1 MEVPEIKVSPPGP
14 KARAVLQRDSRYL
27 SSSFPRYY
35 PLVVE
40 SAKGSVIQDVDG
52 NTFIDFNSGIACLNV
67 GSSHPKVL
75 EAIERASRK
84 FTHYSLTDF
93 YYENAVRLSEELSKI
108 TPGSFPKKV
117 YLANSGTEAVEA
129 AVKIAKWHSR
139 RSEFIA
145 FIGAFHGRTIGAL
158 SFTASKTVQRRYFF
172 PLMPGVVHVPYG
184 YCYRCYFKQTFPE
197 CGYWCVDYIR
207 EALLE
212 KFLPREDVAGILVEP
227 IQGEGGYVV
236 PPEGYLQ
243 RMASLAREYD
253 LLLIDDEI
261 QAGMGRTG
269 RWFGIENWDVTPDV
283 VCIAKS
289 IASGLPLG
297 AMVAKEEIADWEP
310 GSHATTF
317 GGNPVACEAAL
328 ATISVIKE
336 ENLLDRAVRMGR
348 QVISRFKDM
357 QNRFEIIGDVR
368 GKGLMIGVELVKDG
382 DSKTPAVEES
392 REIMKRCFKQ
402 GLVVITCGASV
413 LRIAPPLNIPEQLLE
428 KGLNIVEDV
437 ITEFT
442 TEKK

>member
-1 MEVPEIKVSPPGP
+1 MEVPEIKVSPPGQ
-14 KARAVLQRDSRYL
+14 KARAILERDSKFL
-27 SSSFPRYY
+27 SSSFPRFY
-35 PLVVE
+35 PLVME
-40 SAKGSVIQDVDG
+40 SAKGSVVQDVDG
-52 NTFIDFNSGIACLNV
+52 NKFIDFNSGIACLNV
-67 GSSHPKVL
+67 GSAHPKVL
-75 EAIERASRK
+75 EAIEQSSKK

-93 YYENAVRLSEELSKI
+93 YYENAVRLAEEICKI

-117 YLANSGTEAVEA
+117 YLANSGTESVEA
-129 AVKIAKWHSR
+129 AVKVAKWHTR
-139 RSEFIA
+139 RSQFIG

-184 YCYRCYFKQTFPE
+184 YCYRCYFRQTFPE
-197 CGYWCVDYIR
+197 CGYWCVDYIK

-212 KFLPREDVAGILVEP
+212 KFLPREDVAGIVFEP

-236 PPEGYLQ
+236 PPEGYFE

-269 RWFGIENWDVTPDV
+269 RWFGIENWNVTPDV

-317 GGNPVACEAAL
+317 GGNHVACEAAL

-336 ENLLDRAVRMGR
+336 ENLLDRAVRLGR
-348 QVISRFKDM
+348 HVISRLRDM
-357 QNRFEIIGDVR
+357 QDKSDIIGDVR

-382 DSKTPAVEES
+382 KSKTPAVEES
-392 REIMKRCFKQ
+392 REIMKRCFKR
-402 GLVVITCGASV
+402 GLAMITCGPSA
-413 LRIAPPLNIPEQLLE
+413 LRIAPPLNIPEELLD
-428 KGLNIVEDV
+428 KGLDIIDDA
-437 ITEFT
+437 ITELT
-442 TEKK
+442 AEKK